1 MTVTEDTAL
10 SGAARTLE
18 QEIKDLLD
26 TNERIASNQFKIEGK
41 NVFVPEDAAKDF
53 RANLAAAREKKTL
66 LDDLRLGTS
75 MVDFMGEPETKSAAM
90 HAAAGGVSKEQQ
102 AIYAEATKSLGERFT
117 SSQEFKDLRASGAHT
132 MPRAWEV
139 HGQDITRTQTKD
151 VYGGMSGSTFDTI
164 AEGFGG
170 RQLDPMVPRNFR
182 RARVRD
188 LFPVARTS
196 SNLIDFFRVLGFGT
210 DRLDLSSSASVVP
223 DYSGGAFGLK
233 PQSTLKFETAQAP
246 VRTIAHWEAAH
257 RNVLA
262 DEPQLQSTINN
273 ELLYGLRLT
282 EDDQILNGT
291 GTSEDLLGVLN
302 TPGIQTYA
310 GSAGEIGDQY
320 QDTIRRALTK
330 VILAYYDATGIVV
343 HPSDWEQIETGKA
356 TDGHYTVTT
365 NVTIGA
371 ESRLWSVPVVD
382 SPAITE
388 GTALV
393 GAFGLGA
400 QLYDRQEANIR
411 IAEQHS
417 DFFIRNAVVVLA
429 EERLALAVKRPES
442 FVKVTFAGVPTA

>member
-1 MTVTEDTAL
+1 MATDTAL
-10 SGAARTLE
+10 SGAAKTIE
-18 QEIKDLLD
+18 EEIKALLD
-26 TNERIASNQFKIEGK
+26 ENERIAQSQFKVEGK
-41 NVFVPEDAAKDF
+41 NVFVPEEAAKDF
-53 RANLAAAREKKTL
+53 RANLAAAREKKSL

-75 MVDFMGEPETKSAAM
+75 MVDFMADPETKSTAM
-90 HAAAGGVSKEQQ
+90 RAAAGGITSQEQ
-102 AIYAEATKSLGERFT
+102 AVFAEMTKSLGERFT
-117 SSQEFKDLRASGAHT
+117 SSQEFKDLRASGAAT

-139 HGQDITRTQTKD
+139 NGQDITRNAMSTKD
-151 VYGGMSGSTFDTI
+151 VYGGMDGSTFTTI
-164 AEGFGG
+164 PEGFGG

-188 LFPVARTS
+188 LFPVAKTS

-223 DYSGGAFGLK
+223 DYSAGAFGLK
-233 PQSTLKFETAQAP
+233 PQSALKFETAQAP

-291 GTSEDLLGVLN
+291 GTSEDLLGILN

-310 GSAGEIGDQY
+310 GSAGVIGDQK

-343 HPSDWEQIETGKA
+343 HPSDWEDIETGKGS
-356 TDGHYTVTT
+356 DGHYTVTM

-382 SPAITE
+382 SPAMAE

-411 IAEQHS
+411 IAEQHA
-417 DFFIRNAVVVLA
+417 DFFIRNAIVVLA
-429 EERLALAVKRPES
+429 EQRLALACKRPES
-442 FVKVTFAGVPTA
+442 FVKVTFAGVPT

>member
-1 MTVTEDTAL
+1 MSVKEDTAL
-10 SGAARTLE
+10 SGAAKTLE

-26 TNERIASNQFKIEGK
+26 ANERIASTQFEVKGE
-41 NVFVPEDAAKDF
+41 NVYVPEEAATDF
-53 RANLAAAREKKTL
+53 RANLAKAREKKTL

-75 MVDFMGEPETKSAAM
+75 LVDFMAVPEAKSTAM
-90 HAAAGGVSKEQQ
+90 RAAASGGGISPEER
-102 AIYAEATKSLGERFT
+102 AIFTEMTKSLGERFT
-117 SSQEFKDLRASGAHT
+117 GSQEFKDLRSSGGHT
-132 MPRAWEV
+132 MAKAWEV
-139 HGQDITRTQTKD
+139 HGQDITRPMQTKD
-151 VYGGMSGSTFDTI
+151 VYGGMSGTTFDTI
-164 AEGFGG
+164 PEGFGG
-170 RQLDPMVPRNFR
+170 RQMDPMVPRNFR

-196 SNLIDFFRVLGFGT
+196 ASLIDFFRVLGFGT

-223 DYSGGAFGLK
+223 DYTDRAFGLK
-233 PQSTLKFETAQAP
+233 PQSSLKFETAQAP

-282 EDDQILNGT
+282 EDNQILNGT
-291 GTSEDLLGVLN
+291 GTSEDLLGVLV
-302 TPGIQTYA
+302 TPGIQQYDA
-310 GSAGEIGDQY
+310 SDGEVTDGK

-343 HPSDWEQIETGKA
+343 HPSDWEDIETAKGE
-356 TDGHYTVTT
+356 DGHYVVTV

-382 SPAITE
+382 SPAIAE

-411 IAEQHS
+411 IAEQHE
-417 DFFIRNAVVVLA
+417 DFFVRNAVVILA

-442 FVKVTFAGVPTA
+442 FVKVNFGA

>member
-1 MTVTEDTAL
+1 MSVTEDTAL
-10 SGAARTLE
+10 SGAAKTLE
-18 QEIKDLLD
+18 EEIKALLD
-26 TNERIASNQFKIEGK
+26 ENERIAQSQFKIEGK
-41 NVFVPEDAAKDF
+41 NVYVPEDAAKDF
-53 RANLAAAREKKTL
+53 RANLASAREKKTL

-75 MVDFMGEPETKSAAM
+75 MVDFMGEPEAKSAAVR
-90 HAAAGGVSKEQQ
+90 AAAGAQRAEDAAVL
-102 AIYAEATKSLGERFT
+102 AEARKDLGSRFT
-117 SSQEFKDLRASGAHT
+117 ESEEFKSLRASGGGT
-132 MPRAWEV
+132 MSKAWEI
-139 HGQDITRTQTKD
+139 HGQDITKTSTKD
-151 VYGGMSGSTFDTI
+151 VYGGMSGSTFSTI
-164 AEGFGG
+164 PEGFGG

-188 LFPVARTS
+188 LFPVSRTS

-210 DRLDLSSSASVVP
+210 NRLDLSSSASVVP
-223 DYSGGAFGLK
+223 DYKAGAFGLK
-233 PQSTLKFETAQAP
+233 PHSSLKFETAQAP

-282 EDDQILNGT
+282 EDHQILYGT

-302 TPGIQTYA
+302 TPGIQTYSHTS
-310 GSAGEIGDQY
+310 GPVTDQK

-343 HPSDWEQIETGKA
+343 HPSDWEDIETGKGE
-356 TDGHYTVTT
+356 DGHYTVTA

-382 SPAITE
+382 SPAMTE

-411 IAEQHS
+411 IAEQHE
-417 DFFIRNAVVVLA
+417 DFFVRNAVVILA

-442 FVKVTFAGVPTA
+442 FVKVDLG